1 MFPGRPAIEA
11 LNETARNRI
20 ERWVVECHGHEHC
33 SMPPTPLPTRLIDL
47 GSRYSGNLVR
57 LVEPNRSTR
66 GHYIALSYC
75 WGGETNATTARSD
88 LEARKKGIQLEA
100 LPRVFQEAILLARG
114 IGIRYLW
121 IDSLCICQDDSQD
134 WERESA
140 NMAAIYK
147 NSYLTFSATGAK
159 NASMGLF
166 FPRKSRSYV
175 RFPYT
180 TNGIRG
186 HVLACALSLRQE
198 VLREINLEMAA
209 EPLSQRAWGLQER
222 LLSRRILHFA
232 SDKMYFECMEWT
244 VSENGIELP
253 NNRDCI
259 HPYAH
264 PSTDNNLH
272 FDALEQWYS
281 LVSRYGSRKLTFP
294 SDKLPAMSG
303 IAREY
308 SEMLED
314 FYVAGLW
321 RRSML
326 GGLAW
331 QSGGGC
337 KAVTDYRAPSWSWAS
352 VDGAFGGSPDQHW
365 HPLASILDCHVDV
378 DGENPY
384 GRVRAGWIK
393 IEAPLIPLVLSDT
406 KGPIGNIRLRT
417 RNGDQDG
424 AIAGFD
430 TISRDFDAS
439 SEMVK
444 AMSLYALVLADIS
457 ADRLR
462 RNLPPRKEPLYTSLV
477 ITPAGLDVKAMK
489 RVGWMLLEPK
499 FFGPDELST
508 SRSLVTLI

>member
-1 MFPGRPAIEA
+1 MFRGRPAVEA

-47 GSRYSGNLVR
+47 GFQYSGDLVR
-57 LVEPNRSTR
+57 LVEADRNTR

-75 WGGETNATTARSD
+75 WGGEAHITTTRSD
-88 LEARKKGIQLEA
+88 LETKKKGIQLEA
-100 LPRVFQEAILLARG
+100 LPRAFQEAIPLARG

-121 IDSLCICQDDSQD
+121 IDSLCICQDDPQD

-166 FPRKSRSYV
+166 FPRKPRSYV

-180 TNGIRG
+180 TNDIRG
-186 HVLACALSLRQE
+186 HVFACTLPLGQE
-198 VLREINLEMAA
+198 VFREINLEMAA

-222 LLSRRILHFA
+222 LLSQRVLHFA

-244 VSENGIELP
+244 VSEDGIELP
-253 NNRDCI
+253 IKRDCI
-259 HPYAH
+259 HHLYAH
-264 PSTDNNLH
+264 PSLTDALH
-272 FDALEQWYS
+272 LDALEHWYS
-281 LVSRYGSRKLTFP
+281 LVSRYRSRKLTFP

-303 IAREY
+303 IARDY

-314 FYVAGLW
+314 SYVAGLW
-321 RRSML
+321 RNSML

-331 QSGGGC
+331 NSGGGC
-337 KAVTDYRAPSWSWAS
+337 KAVSDYRAPSWSWAS
-352 VDGAFGGSPDQHW
+352 VDGAFGGSPDKHW
-365 HPLASILDCHVDV
+365 RPLASILDCHVDV

-384 GRVRAGWIK
+384 GRVKAGWVK
-393 IEAPLIPLVLSDT
+393 IEAPLIPLILSDT
-406 KGPIGNIRLRT
+406 KGPVGNIRLRT
-417 RNGDQDG
+417 GNGDQDG

-430 TISRDFDAS
+430 TISRDFGAS

-444 AMSLYALVLADIS
+444 AMSLYVLVLADIS

-477 ITPAGLDVKAMK
+477 ITPAGLDMKVMK
-489 RVGWMLLEPK
+489 RVGWMLLEPN

-508 SRSLVTLI
+508 RSLVTLI